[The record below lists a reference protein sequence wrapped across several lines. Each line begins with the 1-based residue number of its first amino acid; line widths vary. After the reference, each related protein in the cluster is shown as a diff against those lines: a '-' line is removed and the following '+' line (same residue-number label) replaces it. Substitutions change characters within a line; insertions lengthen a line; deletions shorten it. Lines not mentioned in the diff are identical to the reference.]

1 MGTKKFMAQNDEL
14 GAAMSHETWNVVQN
28 HGLKSVGI
36 YVCAQLTHFAV
47 QEKLTQHCK
56 ATLLQ

>member
-1 MGTKKFMAQNDEL
+1 MAQNDEL
-14 GAAMSHETWNVVQN
+14 GADMSRYTWSMVQS
-28 HGLKSVGI
+28 HDLKSVGI
-36 YVCAQLTHFAV
+36 HVCTQFTHFAV